1 MSKPAQ
7 SDPVVVLHHDEADDL
22 AHLLGR
28 VEDWLRHAGADADD
42 ELAQFFN
49 GPGNGRLAAAGL
61 IDLLGT
67 HTATLQRRLKQV
79 SR

>member
-1 MSKPAQ
+1 MTTPTE

-22 AHLLGR
+22 AHLLGL
-28 VEDWLRHAGADADD
+28 VEDWLRHAGADTDD

-49 GPGNGRLAAAGL
+49 GPGNGRLAATGL
-61 IDLLGT
+61 IDLLGC
-67 HTATLQRRLKQV
+67 HAATLQRRLKQV